1 MMSSI
6 WDIDERIVEQQA
18 ISFKVFEN
26 MTIDNEQGTDEFLA
40 GMVGLE
46 MIRERVRTNSDLT
59 EQQVDKI
66 LGL

>member
-26 MTIDNEQGTDEFLA
+26 EA
-40 GMVGLE
+40 GP
-46 MIRERVRTNSDLT
+46 
-59 EQQVDKI
+59 KI
-66 LGL
+66 KTFK